1 MIQSDGEP
9 EEMPKKS
16 RDTRKPEMEQA
27 EVAAQ
32 APTYEEI
39 CERAYQIHIERGREH
54 GRDVD
59 DWLQAE
65 RELMQN
71 DR

>member
-1 MIQSDGEP
+1 MVRSNGEP

-16 RDTRKPEMEQA
+16 RDTRKPETEQA
-27 EVAAQ
+27 EALAQ
-32 APTYEEI
+32 APTYEAI
-39 CERAYQIHIERGREH
+39 CERAYRIHIERGGEH

-65 RELMQN
+65 RELKQN
-71 DR
+71 AE